1 MLNIIIGILHLLL
14 GIFVA
19 FYVFIIPK
27 NVLYDFLFILY
38 ILANILSWIIYDDQC
53 FVTYYYNKLNNIKKD
68 KKITDMNGI
77 INENSFL
84 WKFGFILTTIFTIIS
99 IYIASIRSKIMSPL
113 ITIIV
118 IVLRYVYVFYH
129 SAVGFN
135 YKSCHECIFGKE
147 HYVKIY
153 SMYKNTGLHN
163 AIKPYFNNI
172 IFGLNVLILIYIFY
186 KNKSRLL

>member
-1 MLNIIIGILHLLL
+1 M
-14 GIFVA
+14 
-19 FYVFIIPK
+19 
-27 NVLYDFLFILY
+27 
-38 ILANILSWIIYDDQC
+38 
-53 FVTYYYNKLNNIKKD
+53 TYYYNKLNNIKKD

-135 YKSCHECIFGKE
+135 YKSCHEYIFGKE

-163 AIKPYFNNI
+163 AIKPYFNNT
-172 IFGLNVLILIYIFY
+172 IFGLNALILIYIFY